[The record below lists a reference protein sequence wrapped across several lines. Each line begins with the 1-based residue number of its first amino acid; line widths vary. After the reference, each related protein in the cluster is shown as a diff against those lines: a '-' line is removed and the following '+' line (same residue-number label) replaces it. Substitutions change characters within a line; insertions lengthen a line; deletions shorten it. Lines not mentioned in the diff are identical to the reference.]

1 MADLMSI
8 ARSGVL
14 AAQKQM
20 GVTSNNI
27 ANVGTEG
34 YNRQVA
40 EQRTSESTHIAGHF
54 LGTGTYVSDVK
65 RIYNDYAQREL
76 SLSISQHSQA
86 ETRFGKMSELDQLF
100 SIVGKAVP
108 NSLNTLFENVN
119 NLVDMPSDLGVREN
133 LLTSAGQLTAA
144 FNSLGQELE
153 GQVRQVNQQLD
164 GVVDRVN
171 AITAELADINL
182 QLQKVNGQ
190 DLQLLDQQDRLINE
204 LAEYVQVNVIP
215 QDMGVKSVMA
225 GGSIML
231 VAGET
236 PMQLGLTSGDPIT
249 HETRLTGTSGDQ
261 TVVLGTSAVGGEMQA
276 LMDYRN
282 QDLAGAIQKL
292 GVMALGV
299 ADAFNQSQAA
309 GFDLDG
315 NVGQNLFSDINS
327 PNMTIG
333 RVAVYAGNTGTQALG
348 VEIDDT
354 SALTGGR
361 YDLSFDGT
369 DYQITDQYGTTTTL
383 SADPND
389 ATRLIGPD
397 GFSLRVGAGTPAAG
411 DKWTLTPSAGAAA
424 SIEVVMDNPRG
435 LAAAGYGLETVTG
448 NGEATLLAVDRTNPN
463 LPGNGEVMTID
474 VDYSTT
480 PSPTYSISDSQG
492 NALAT
497 GAFTGNQ
504 IDALGFSL
512 ALDPDTATGDQFSLD
527 ISFGPGD
534 NRNAV
539 NMAGLATAKIMGGG
553 NATMTDVYEGITTS
567 VGGQTRA
574 AEVALDSA
582 ETVKMQAT
590 ERVAAESGVNLD
602 EEAANLMRFQQAY
615 QASARIMTVA
625 KETFDTLFAAVR

>member
-27 ANVGTEG
+27 ANVGTDG

-40 EQRTSESTHIAGHF
+40 EQRTSESTYLAGYF

-153 GQVRQVNQQLD
+153 GQIRQVNQQLD

-171 AITAELADINL
+171 AITGELAEINQ
-182 QLQKVNGQ
+182 QLQKVGGQ

-204 LAEYVQVNVIP
+204 LSEYVQVNVIP
-215 QDMGVKSVMA
+215 QDFGVKSVMA

-236 PMQLGLTSGDPIT
+236 PMQLGLTAGDPVT
-249 HETRLTGTSGDQ
+249 HETRLTGTSGNQ
-261 TVVLGTSAVGGEMQA
+261 TVILGTSAVGGEMQA
-276 LMDYRN
+276 LMDYRD
-282 QDLAGAIQKL
+282 QDLSGAIQQL

-299 ADAFNQSQAA
+299 ADAFNQSQAS

-315 NVGQNLFSDINS
+315 NVGQNLFSDIND

-333 RVAVYAGNTGTQALG
+333 RVAVYRNNTGTQALG
-348 VEIDDT
+348 VEIDNPG
-354 SALTGGR
+354 ALSGGR
-361 YDLSFDGT
+361 YDLTYDGT
-369 DYQITDQYGTTTTL
+369 NYQVTDQYGAATTL

-397 GFSLRVGAGTPAAG
+397 GFSVRLGPGTPAAG

-424 SIEVVMDNPRG
+424 SIDVVMDNPRG
-435 LAAAGYGLETVTG
+435 LAAAGYGLETTSG
-448 NGEATLLAVDRTNPN
+448 NGEAKLLAVDRTDPT
-463 LPGNGEVMTID
+463 LPANGEVMTVQ
-474 VDYSTT
+474 VDMTAGTFSVT
-480 PSPTYSISDSQG
+480 DSQG
-492 NALAT
+492 NALST
-497 GAFTGNQ
+497 GAISGNQ
-504 IDALGFSL
+504 INTLGFTL
-512 ALDPDTATGDQFSLD
+512 ALDPAVADGDQFSLD

-539 NMAGLATAKIMGGG
+539 NMAGLASSKIMGGG
-553 NATMTDVYEGITTS
+553 NATLTDVYEGITTS

-590 ERVAAESGVNLD
+590 DRVAAESGVNLD